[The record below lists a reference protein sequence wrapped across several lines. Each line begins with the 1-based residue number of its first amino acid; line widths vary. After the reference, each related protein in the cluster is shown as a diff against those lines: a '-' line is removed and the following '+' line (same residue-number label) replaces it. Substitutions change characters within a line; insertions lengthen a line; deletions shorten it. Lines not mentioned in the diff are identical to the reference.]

1 MRNVFDKRIFKN
13 KENKSKLI
21 NLIIYEKNL
30 KLFNINSLFGKIYP
44 SLLSKCISFKN
55 GNYWEERFSIFSIS
69 NFIIN
74 PLKIIRLLFSYFKIL
89 LIYIF
94 GLIKRKKII
103 CLLTRT
109 QGIRQKTS
117 IEDYR
122 FKGLE
127 ERLKKE
133 FYIVYFFHGK
143 NKSKSATNFPVIY
156 SSDIYNFSKVIF
168 LLIYPFLK
176 VYFTLKK
183 KPFLFWH
190 FELAINLF
198 STLILSFY
206 SRFINISFFWD
217 FNYYHYPLF
226 LASHLTKTKLIGS
239 MHNFNYYYQLPWISD
254 ATVRHLKIKYKFND
268 YKSIFNFLKNNY
280 AEKNKKSL
288 NLMIKNSNL
297 NIVIIQENQTN
308 QESLIKFIFSI
319 KNKINK
325 IYIKIRPDKD
335 KSDLLINL
343 LKFYN
348 LKFDYIN
355 DIFAKNTKNFI
366 FFGTSSSLLLDLA
379 ATNRIAIS
387 FSTNKKKVF
396 NFPSRN
402 FIQLFNTED
411 IHNLND
417 QKIIENPIY
426 ISNKSQFTELINHRK
441 LIVQANS
448 TRNHHMFNKHKI
460 DSIMNLVLS

>member
-1 MRNVFDKRIFKN
+1 MSNIFDKRIFKN
-13 KENKSKLI
+13 IENKSKLI
-21 NLIIYEKNL
+21 NLKIYEENL
-30 KLFNINSLFGKIYP
+30 KLFNINSLFGKVYP

-55 GNYWEERFSIFSIS
+55 GNYWEKRFNIFCIF

-74 PLKIIRLLFSYFKIL
+74 PLKIIRLSFTYLKIL

-103 CLLTRT
+103 CLLTRA

-127 ERLKKE
+127 EKLKKD

-156 SSDIYNFSKVIF
+156 SSDIYNFSKFIF
-168 LLIYPFLK
+168 LLMYPFIK
-176 VYFTLKK
+176 IYFTLKK

-190 FELAINLF
+190 FELTINLL
-198 STLILSFY
+198 STLIFSFY
-206 SRFINISFFWD
+206 SRFIDISFFWD

-226 LASHLTKTKLIGS
+226 LGSHLTRTKLIGS

-254 ATVRHLKIKYKFND
+254 ATVRHLKINYKFND

-280 AEKNKKSL
+280 GEENKKSM
-288 NLMIKNSNL
+288 NLRIKNSNL

-348 LKFDYIN
+348 LKYDYIN
-355 DIFAKNTKNFI
+355 EIFAKQTKDFI

-387 FSTNKKKVF
+387 FSSNKKKVF
-396 NFPSRN
+396 NFPSRK
-402 FIQLFNTED
+402 FIKLLNTED
-411 IHNLND
+411 NHNLND
-417 QKIIENPIY
+417 QEIVENPIY
-426 ISNKSQFTELINHRK
+426 ISNKSNFSELINHRK
-441 LIVQANS
+441 LIVQSNS
-448 TRNHHMFNKHKI
+448 TRNHLMFNKHKI
-460 DSIMNLVLS
+460 DSIMNLILT

>member
-1 MRNVFDKRIFKN
+1 MSNIFDKRIFKN
-13 KENKSKLI
+13 IENKSKLI
-21 NLIIYEKNL
+21 NLKIYEENL
-30 KLFNINSLFGKIYP
+30 KLFNINSLFGKVYP

-55 GNYWEERFSIFSIS
+55 GNYWEKRFNIFCIF

-74 PLKIIRLLFSYFKIL
+74 PLKIIRLSFTYLKIL

-103 CLLTRT
+103 CLLTRA

-127 ERLKKE
+127 EKLKKD

-143 NKSKSATNFPVIY
+143 NKSKSTTNFPVIY
-156 SSDIYNFSKVIF
+156 SSDIYNFSKFIF
-168 LLIYPFLK
+168 LLIYPFIK
-176 VYFTLKK
+176 IYFTLKK

-190 FELAINLF
+190 FELTINLL
-198 STLILSFY
+198 STLIFSFY
-206 SRFINISFFWD
+206 SRFIDISFFWD

-226 LASHLTKTKLIGS
+226 LGSHLTRTKLIGS

-280 AEKNKKSL
+280 GEENKKSM
-288 NLMIKNSNL
+288 NLRIKNSNL

-348 LKFDYIN
+348 LKYDYIN
-355 DIFAKNTKNFI
+355 EIFAKQTKDFI

-387 FSTNKKKVF
+387 FSSNKEKVF
-396 NFPSRN
+396 NFPSRK
-402 FIQLFNTED
+402 FIKLLNTED
-411 IHNLND
+411 NHNLND
-417 QKIIENPIY
+417 QEIVENPIY
-426 ISNKSQFTELINHRK
+426 ISNKSNFSELINHRK
-441 LIVQANS
+441 LIVQSNS
-448 TRNHHMFNKHKI
+448 TRNHLMFNKHKI
-460 DSIMNLVLS
+460 DSIMNLILT

>member
-1 MRNVFDKRIFKN
+1 MSNVFDKRIFKN
-13 KENKSKLI
+13 KKTLI
-21 NLIIYEKNL
+21 NLKIYKENL
-30 KLFNINSLFGKIYP
+30 KLFNINSLFGKVYP
-44 SLLSKCISFKN
+44 SLLSKCISSKN
-55 GNYWEERFSIFSIS
+55 ENYWKKKFNIFSIFNFLIS
-69 NFIIN
+69 
-74 PLKIIRLLFSYFKIL
+74 PLKIIRLFFSYLKIL
-89 LIYIF
+89 LLYIF

-103 CLLTRT
+103 CLLTRA
-109 QGIRQKTS
+109 QGIRQKKS

-127 ERLKKE
+127 EKLKKE

-156 SSDIYNFSKVIF
+156 SSDIYNFSKFIF
-168 LLIYPFLK
+168 LLIYPFVK
-176 VYFTLKK
+176 TYFSLRKK
-183 KPFLFWH
+183 SFLFWH
-190 FELAINLF
+190 FELTINLI

-226 LASHLTKTKLIGS
+226 LGSHLTKTKLIGS

-254 ATVRHLKIKYKFND
+254 ATVSHLKIKYKFND
-268 YKSIFNFLKNNY
+268 YKSIFNFLKNTY
-280 AEKNKKSL
+280 PEKNKKSI
-288 NLMIKNSNL
+288 NLRIKTSNL

-308 QESLIKFIFSI
+308 QESLVKFIFSI
-319 KNKINK
+319 KHKINK

-355 DIFAKNTKNFI
+355 DIFTNKTKDFI

-379 ATNRIAIS
+379 ASNRIAIS
-387 FSTNKKKVF
+387 YSKNKNKFF
-396 NFPSRN
+396 NYPARN
-402 FIQLFNTED
+402 FIQFSNTKD
-411 IHNLND
+411 INNLND
-417 QKIIENPIY
+417 QKFVENPIY
-426 ISNKSQFTELINHRK
+426 ISSKKYFTELINQKK
-441 LIVQANS
+441 LIVQSNA
-448 TRNHHMFNKHKI
+448 TRNHLMFNKHKI
-460 DSIMNLVLS
+460 NSIMNLILS